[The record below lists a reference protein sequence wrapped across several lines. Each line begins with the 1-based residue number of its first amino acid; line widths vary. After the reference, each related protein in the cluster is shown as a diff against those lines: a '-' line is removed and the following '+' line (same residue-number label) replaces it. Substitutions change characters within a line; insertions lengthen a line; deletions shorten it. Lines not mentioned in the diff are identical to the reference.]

1 MKRVEKAVR
10 EYAGLVRKR
19 LGSHVEQVVLFGS
32 RARGTAQ
39 DTSDY
44 DFLLVVDRRTP
55 DLREAVLDVGV
66 EMLNRYDRL
75 FAALIY
81 TNEEW
86 DEGKHAPLG
95 WNIRREGIAV

>member
-1 MKRVEKAVR
+1 
-10 EYAGLVRKR
+10 
-19 LGSHVEQVVLFGS
+19 
-32 RARGTAQ
+32 
-39 DTSDY
+39 
-44 DFLLVVDRRTP
+44 VDRRTP

-86 DEGKHAPLG
+86 DEGQHAPLG

>member
-1 MKRVEKAVR
+1 
-10 EYAGLVRKR
+10 
-19 LGSHVEQVVLFGS
+19 VLFGS
-32 RARGTAQ
+32 RARGDAR

-44 DFLLVVDRRTP
+44 DLLLVVDRRTP

-81 TNEEW
+81 TDEEW
-86 DEGKHAPLG
+86 SEGQHAPLG
-95 WNIRREGIAV
+95 WNIRHAGVAV